1 MKIAVVIPSR
11 LARMHAAA
19 PASPRFIERA
29 LASIAAQSVVAQG
42 HALQPIVAVDP
53 GRGDEARAALPPQV
67 VVVEGGQASQ
77 ASALNAG
84 LAAVDA
90 DAVAI
95 LEDDDQWQPNFLE
108 PALAAFEV
116 ADFVSS
122 TQLAVLVHGEV
133 LRSFDFPTPSG
144 WVIKRATLDR
154 VGLFNVDYRWHLD
167 NEWLGRLAATGLT
180 RLHLVEATAPVH
192 PPLVRET
199 RPVLARVMA
208 HGGPKSG
215 LMRHRLPWPMVVRT
229 SHPASGM
236 AQIVQDPEKSAQ
248 SARETAALEA
258 LYGHMPH

>member
-11 LARMHAAA
+11 LARINPAA
-19 PASPRFIERA
+19 PTSPRFLERA
-29 LASIAAQSVVAQG
+29 LASIAAQSIVAQG

-53 GRGDEARAALPPQV
+53 GRGDEARALLPGAV
-67 VVVEGGQASQ
+67 VVVEGKQASQ

-84 LAAVDA
+84 LEAADS

-95 LEDDDQWQPNFLE
+95 LEDDDQWQQNFLE
-108 PALAAFEV
+108 QALAAFEV

-122 TQLAVLVHGEV
+122 TQLATLVNGDV
-133 LRSFDFPTPSG
+133 LRIFDFPTPSG
-144 WVIKRATLDR
+144 WVIKRATLER
-154 VGLFNVDYRWHLD
+154 VGGFNVDYRWHLD
-167 NEWLGRLAATGLT
+167 NEWLGRLAATGVT

-215 LMRHRLPWPMVVRT
+215 LMRHSLPWPMVVRC
-229 SHPASGM
+229 SHPGSGM

-248 SARETAALEA
+248 SAREHAALQA
-258 LYGHMPH
+258 QYGFMPH